1 MLLKI
6 IILSV
11 IIEQLW
17 EHTQNVIGD
26 GLLNLQVKF
35 LGSAVLAIAAAVTL
49 QLDLLYGLEVMPAA
63 TVPGF
68 ILTGFVLSLGSN
80 VVHDLIDIVQ
90 GLSGKAVAK

>member
-26 GLLNLQVKF
+26 GRINLQVKF

-80 VVHDLIDIVQ
+80 VVHDLIDIVHR
-90 GLSGKAVAK
+90 LSGKAVAK